1 MSKYQIFLDIVFL
14 FFFGSCAGWVLE
26 LLFRKFFSGSNPE
39 HKWLN
44 PGFLFG
50 PCVPLYG
57 IGTVVLFGM
66 SLVENYVFGSFS
78 GSVGY
83 YFVMFFIMALVM
95 TLIEYLVGLLSI
107 HVMGIRLWDYSRCWG
122 NVQGII
128 CPLFTFFWGVLSAVY
143 YFLLYPKLL
152 HLVEWFTLHPLFSF
166 IVGICFGIFVIDCA
180 FSLHLGTQLHQS
192 AAKLDKTLYES
203 VDLQKFQLRMQSRSG
218 FFRLASAKPLTE
230 RMDAF
235 DEFLHRR
242 PGTPA
247 GAKKSEK
254 KGKKKL

>member
-14 FFFGSCAGWVLE
+14 FFFGACAGWVLE

-66 SLVENYVFGSFS
+66 SLVEDAVFGSFS

-107 HVMGIRLWDYSRCWG
+107 HVMGIRLWDYSHCWG
-122 NVQGII
+122 NI
-128 CPLFTFFWGVLSAVY
+128 
-143 YFLLYPKLL
+143 
-152 HLVEWFTLHPLFSF
+152 
-166 IVGICFGIFVIDCA
+166 
-180 FSLHLGTQLHQS
+180 
-192 AAKLDKTLYES
+192 
-203 VDLQKFQLRMQSRSG
+203 
-218 FFRLASAKPLTE
+218 
-230 RMDAF
+230 
-235 DEFLHRR
+235 
-242 PGTPA
+242 
-247 GAKKSEK
+247 
-254 KGKKKL
+254 

>member
-14 FFFGSCAGWVLE
+14 FFFGACAGWVLE
-26 LLFRKFFSGSNPE
+26 LVFRKFFSGSNPE

-66 SLVENYVFGSFS
+66 SLIENAVFGAFS

-95 TLIEYLVGLLSI
+95 TAIEYVVGLLSI
-107 HVMGIRLWDYSRCWG
+107 HVMGIRLWDYSHCWG
-122 NVQGII
+122 NIQGII
-128 CPLFTFFWGVLSAVY
+128 CPLFTFFWGVLSLAY
-143 YFLLYPKLL
+143 YFLLYPRLRK
-152 HLVEWFTLHPLFSF
+152 LVEWFVAHPLSSF
-166 IVGICFGIFVIDCA
+166 VVGVCFGIFLIDLC
-180 FSLHLGTQLHQS
+180 FSVHLGAVVQKK
-192 AAKLDKTLYES
+192 AAQIDKSVYDAVDVQKLWHK
-203 VDLQKFQLRMQSRSG
+203 MQARGG
-218 FFRLASAKPLTE
+218 FFRFVSVKPLTE
-230 RMDAF
+230 RIDAF

-242 PGTPA
+242 PGGEEA
-247 GAKKSEK
+247 GKP
-254 KGKKKL
+254 

>member
-14 FFFGSCAGWVLE
+14 FFFGACAGWVLE

-66 SLVENYVFGSFS
+66 SLVEDAVFGSFS

-107 HVMGIRLWDYSRCWG
+107 HVMGIRLWDYSHCWG
-122 NVQGII
+122 NIQGII
-128 CPLFTFFWGVLSAVY
+128 CPLFTFFWGVLSALY
-143 YFLLYPKLL
+143 YFLLYPRLL

-166 IVGICFGIFVIDCA
+166 IVGSCFGVFDR
-180 FSLHLGTQLHQS
+180 
-192 AAKLDKTLYES
+192 
-203 VDLQKFQLRMQSRSG
+203 LRVLAPSRHTD
-218 FFRLASAKPLTE
+218 PPP
-230 RMDAF
+230 
-235 DEFLHRR
+235 RR
-242 PGTPA
+242 
-247 GAKKSEK
+247 
-254 KGKKKL
+254 